1 LGVHWELEIGSWEL
15 TSGYTAQMPEP
26 ATRPADDAPMRRLYA
41 LVILCHAAVI
51 TILWWIG
58 RTFSR

>member
-1 LGVHWELEIGSWEL
+1 M
-15 TSGYTAQMPEP
+15 AQP
-26 ATRPADDAPMRRLYA
+26 AAARDEDGPMARLYA

-51 TILWWIG
+51 TILWWFG